1 MLHRFAYIFYEHV
14 LFFRRLESVS
24 VVSKFQRVPSF
35 FITSCPV
42 VRLTMLGP
50 GRSNPRRAFA
60 LQRRRTR
67 GKWLSQRRRLGK
79 ARK

>member
-1 MLHRFAYIFYEHV
+1 MLHRLGCIFYEQV
-14 LFFRRLESVS
+14 IFFHRLER
-24 VVSKFQRVPSF
+24 KNKQD
-35 FITSCPV
+35 CPK
-42 VRLTMLGP
+42 
-50 GRSNPRRAFA
+50 GRFVMPRRFSIPRRAFA